1 MIEGKDKEETIRLTA
16 QGLGISKLQAA
27 FIWAIEHG
35 ETTGDVIVV
44 DKDGN
49 EIKTEQS

>member
-16 QGLGISKLQAA
+16 EGLGISELEAA

-35 ETTGDVIVV
+35 ETDGDVIII
-44 DKDGN
+44 DD
-49 EIKTEQS
+49 ETE

>member
-16 QGLGISKLQAA
+16 RGLGISELQAA

-35 ETTGDVIVV
+35 EIKGDVIIV
-44 DKDGN
+44 N
-49 EIKTEQS
+49 EHDDRTKPAE